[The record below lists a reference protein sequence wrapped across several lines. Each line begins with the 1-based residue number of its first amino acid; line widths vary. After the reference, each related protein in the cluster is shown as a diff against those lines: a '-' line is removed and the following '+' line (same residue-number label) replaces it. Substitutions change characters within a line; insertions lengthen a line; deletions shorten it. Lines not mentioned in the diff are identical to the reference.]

1 MYITNYVNILKTFT
15 EGNLNYIDIFIVISL
30 LFYLMVGWNI
40 RGIYMILIPLS
51 FFLGIFIANLTY
63 YSLAGVLENAIPNEA
78 KRYLISY
85 SIIFLTVITVIVFS
99 GITTAKFFDF
109 FKLAFVD
116 RFLGAI
122 LMCFLLAIPLYF
134 LLLFIGKTGFN
145 GFDFQGALKDS
156 FLFAK
161 LKIYATAVFKLPMIK
176 QLSALERI
184 LK

>member
-1 MYITNYVNILKTFT
+1 MLLLTKIT
-15 EGNLNYIDIFIVISL
+15 EGNLNYIDILIIISL
-30 LFYLMVGWNI
+30 LFFLMVGWNI
-40 RGIYMILIPLS
+40 RGIYMILIPLA
-51 FFLGIFIANLTY
+51 FFLGIFVANLTY
-63 YSLAGVLENAIPNEA
+63 FSLASVLENTIPNEA

-85 SIIFLTVITVIVFS
+85 SIIFLTVITIIVFS

-134 LLLFIGKTGFN
+134 LLMFIGKTGFN
-145 GFDFQGALKDS
+145 GFDFQGMLKDS